1 MAVIRCPYC
10 KKYIS
15 SLVSACPECGM
26 ALVQEEPEL
35 TQNNDEG
42 NNIESEE
49 TKSDTTES
57 SFLTDVN
64 KSNDA
69 TANDESTAG
78 SDSCDDTRIM
88 PTPADSSNA
97 SKITEPP
104 TEETTLDSSAEN
116 KNSISP
122 ADETNVDE
130 NTNAPL
136 DENDSQ
142 TSSTEATLAVEASS
156 VDEETLAAEATM
168 AAEASSATE
177 ATMAAEA
184 KSSIEKTSAIDAAK
198 TSVAATIAEKATHA
212 VSATHAE
219 KAPAVAATHAEN
231 AIPTATPTLSGE
243 NTKDNFEN
251 IKVKK
256 PWWKPTPRKILVL
269 LFFVVVISGIVF
281 FIVADKKREEGLE
294 QRAYERLAS
303 CTNLLWYEDYIL
315 RFPEGKHITEVKQ
328 MYDKA
333 KKEQDDFFMNAAM
346 GSKEELQKFIDEHP
360 ASPYIRTCQ
369 NRIDS
374 LDWDVAV
381 TTNTKESYQ
390 AYLQE
395 HPDGIFAD
403 VANENKTTLVKLEVT
418 NEERS
423 MLRGSL
429 DTFLS
434 AMTSCDESR
443 INATTSD
450 NLVFCGQTGADGSN
464 VINFYSYNF
473 HQEDVM
479 GVHFN
484 VNGGINI
491 TKKPSVTKQGSYD
504 YSINANLDVT
514 LNRSSVD
521 SVGTQRWKIN
531 AQLTPDRK
539 FKSIELRQQ

>member
-15 SLVSACPECGM
+15 SLVSACPECGI

-35 TQNNDEG
+35 TQNNDKG
-42 NNIESEE
+42 NIIESEE

-57 SFLTDVN
+57 SFLTDIN

-122 ADETNVDE
+122 ADETNVEE

-142 TSSTEATLAVEASS
+142 TSSTEATLAVEVSS
-156 VDEETLAAEATM
+156 VDEETLAA
-168 AAEASSATE
+168 E

-219 KAPAVAATHAEN
+219 N

-243 NTKDNFEN
+243 NTKDNSEN

-256 PWWKPTPRKILVL
+256 PWWKPTPRKVLVL

-294 QRAYERLAS
+294 QRAYERLAG

-333 KKEQDDFFMNAAM
+333 KKEQDDFFMKAAM

-464 VINFYSYNF
+464 VINFYSNNF